1 MSLGS
6 AIRSLRKKK
15 GWTQEQ
21 LSAYASVG
29 RSYISMLEND
39 VRPNVSARILAR
51 LSSALGV
58 TTDYL
63 MQQAGTLPSP
73 EEIYDPLLQEIITH
87 WRHLP
92 SWKRQDLAMQAG
104 LIFEQEQAERLRRE
118 GVPHEEEKVG
128 EREQETAHAGP
139 G

>member
-21 LSAYASVG
+21 LSAYADVG

-39 VRPNVSARILAR
+39 ERPNVSARILAR
-51 LSSALGV
+51 IARALGV

-63 MQQAGTLPSP
+63 MEQAGTLPPP
-73 EEIYDPLLQEIITH
+73 EETYDYLLQEIITR
-87 WRHLP
+87 WRYLP
-92 SWKRQDLAMQAG
+92 QWKREDLVMQAG
-104 LIFEQEQAERLRRE
+104 LIFEQEQAEKLHRR

-128 EREQETAHAGP
+128 ERK
-139 G
+139 